1 MINVI
6 IDLNGIA
13 YSEYSIF
20 SNYGKNKDPLKTNRD
35 QTAFIQGLTKRI
47 FSILNQLPKG
57 RVICCIDSKSWRRK
71 ILEEYKES
79 REAENGDKKGMDNE
93 TKLIFY
99 GLLEE
104 FSELLRRIGIHSS
117 KVIGAEG
124 DDLIFKWADYFY
136 SRGESSVIVSGDR
149 DMNQIVKGPGE
160 PWIVVWSN
168 RTTINKLYTTESWID
183 YINES
188 INQENSIFQF
198 SLTQDDTMAKFVRES
213 NVAINIMNVDYFIL
227 HKILIGDD
235 GDDVPAVWKV
245 LKKEKDKYI
254 RVTDKK
260 AIEIIEHITQKYSI
274 KTILNAI
281 LSRHA
286 FNEINKTE
294 EEIKTEFYQL
304 YEIIDDLAGT
314 ILRVMGDID
323 DTDIRKKVS
332 ERIIV
337 NARAVY
343 LHEDL
348 LPFNINKAIDEDIE
362 KSLSEVKIMP
372 GITRGNF
379 LKGTRFDEKV
389 PPKNFDPFAF
399 SIIPE

>member
-20 SNYGKNKDPLKTNRD
+20 SNYGKTKDPLKTNRD
-35 QTAFIQGLTKRI
+35 QTVFIQGLTKRI

-57 RVICCIDSKSWRRK
+57 RVVCCIDSKSWRKK

-79 REAENGDKKGMDNE
+79 REEENGDKKGMDNE

-99 GLLEE
+99 GLIEE
-104 FSELLRRIGIHSS
+104 FSELLKRIGIHSS
-117 KVIGAEG
+117 KVLGAEG
-124 DDLIFKWADYFY
+124 DDLIFKWAEYFY
-136 SRGESSVIVSGDR
+136 LNGESSVIVSGDR
-149 DMNQIVKGPGE
+149 DMNQCVKGPDE

-168 RTTINKLYTTESWID
+168 RTTINKLYTVNSWID
-183 YINES
+183 SINES

-198 SLTQDDTMAKFVRES
+198 NLSSDNTMAKFVRES
-213 NVAINIMNVDYFIL
+213 NASINIMNVDYFIL

-245 LKKEKDKYI
+245 SKGEKYV

-260 AIEIIEHITQKYSI
+260 AQTIIEHITQKYSE

-281 LSRHA
+281 LSKHA

-294 EEIKTEFYQL
+294 EEIKENFFQL
-304 YEIIDDLAGT
+304 YEIIDELAGT

-323 DTDIRKKVS
+323 DSDIRKKVS
-332 ERIIV
+332 ERIII

-343 LHEDL
+343 LHEDV

-362 KSLSEVKIMP
+362 KSLRDVKITP

-389 PPKNFDPFAF
+389 PPKNFDPFVF
-399 SIIPE
+399 SIIPD